1 MTALSTST
9 PQALLKTNQ
18 LTVRFAPSYQ
28 LGPVDLHLAAG
39 ETVGVVGRNGAGKST
54 LFQLLTGNLDAS
66 GGEVHVDGHRLTPD
80 TPHIKRFIGYL
91 PQDPV
96 LPRWATG
103 REVLAYAARLYELP
117 DIAKRVPAAEAY
129 WDCGSFRQKPLST
142 LSYGMQKR
150 VALALATLHEPR
162 LLILD
167 EPFSGL
173 DLNHIKALEELLT
186 ARGSKGLTTVLSTHV
201 TAFCA
206 RLCSR
211 VWSIQDGRL
220 ESIEPWQSLDQVPR
234 EQAIEARFFAAPAPL
249 VRL

>member
-1 MTALSTST
+1 MTTPSAPLHLLQTTQLSKS
-9 PQALLKTNQ
+9 
-18 LTVRFAPSYQ
+18 FAPRYL
-28 LGPVDLHLAAG
+28 LGPVDLGLAAG
-39 ETVGVVGRNGAGKST
+39 ETIGVIGKNGAGKST

-66 GGEVHVDGHRLTPD
+66 SGEVRLDGHKLTPD
-80 TPHIKRFIGYL
+80 TPQIKRMIGYL

-103 REVLAYAARLYELP
+103 REVLGYGARLYELN

-129 WDCGSFRQKPLST
+129 WDCGSYRQKPLST

-150 VALALATLHEPR
+150 VALALATIHEPR

-173 DLNHIKALEELLT
+173 DLNHIKALEELL
-186 ARGSKGLTTVLSTHV
+186 AQRRANGLTTVLSTHV

-211 VWSIQDGRL
+211 VWSLSDGHL
-220 ESIEPWQSLDQVPR
+220 DSVEPWLSLTHPQR
-234 EQAIEARFFAAPAPL
+234 ERAIEDRFFGTPTAPA
-249 VRL
+249 RR